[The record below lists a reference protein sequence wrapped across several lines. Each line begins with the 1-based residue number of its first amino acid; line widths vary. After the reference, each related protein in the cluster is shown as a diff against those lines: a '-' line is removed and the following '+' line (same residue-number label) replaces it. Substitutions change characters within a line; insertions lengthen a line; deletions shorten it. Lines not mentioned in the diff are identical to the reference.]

1 MQVIV
6 KFDILKLN
14 VIIKG
19 EFNLRTIIWWAYF
32 WGYLIYM
39 MPKVAKAEKME
50 IRSDEH
56 KKIVKYHS
64 RKWTNKL
71 LDLAGANVQVF
82 GEENL
87 PETNAVFISNH
98 QGSFDI
104 TVMVAKIG
112 AEPHG
117 FLAKAEME
125 KMPIV
130 KSWLK
135 HLECICVER
144 KDSKKAMKSVID
156 AIKLVKSGA
165 SLTVF
170 PEGTRSKCDKM
181 GEFKSGGSIIAIKAG
196 VPIVPITID
205 GTYKLL
211 EVNKRLKITPANI
224 NITIH
229 EPIETKNLTKE
240 EIQGIDEKIK
250 EIIQSKLPTN

>member
-1 MQVIV
+1 M
-6 KFDILKLN
+6 
-14 VIIKG
+14 
-19 EFNLRTIIWWAYF
+19 RTIIWWAYF
-32 WGYLIYM
+32 WGYLIYLI
-39 MPKVAKAEKME
+39 PKVAKAEKME

-87 PETNAVFISNH
+87 PKTNAVFISNH

-130 KSWLK
+130 KNWLK

-229 EPIETKNLTKE
+229 EPIETKNLSKE

>member
-1 MQVIV
+1 M
-6 KFDILKLN
+6 N

-19 EFNLRTIIWWAYF
+19 EFILRTIIWWAYF
-32 WGYLIYM
+32 WGYLIYLI
-39 MPKVAKAEKME
+39 PKVAKAEKME

-87 PETNAVFISNH
+87 PKTNAVFISNH

-130 KSWLK
+130 KNWLK

-229 EPIETKNLTKE
+229 EPIETKNLSKE